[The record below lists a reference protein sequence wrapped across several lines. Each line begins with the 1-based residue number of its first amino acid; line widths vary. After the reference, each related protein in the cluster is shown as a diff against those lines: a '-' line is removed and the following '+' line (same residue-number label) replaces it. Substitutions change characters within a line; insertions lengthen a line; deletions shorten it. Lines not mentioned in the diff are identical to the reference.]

1 LVATLM
7 LKLLSTIGIILTVI
21 GIVLELM
28 GMAGHTMAG
37 RRYYY

>member
-1 LVATLM
+1 MATLM

>member
-1 LVATLM
+1 M

>member
-1 LVATLM
+1 VATLM